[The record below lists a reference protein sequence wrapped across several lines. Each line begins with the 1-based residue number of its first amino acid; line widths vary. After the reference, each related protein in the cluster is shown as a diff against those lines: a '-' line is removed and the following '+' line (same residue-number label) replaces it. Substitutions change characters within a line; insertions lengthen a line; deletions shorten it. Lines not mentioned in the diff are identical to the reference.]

1 MDWKTASSYYEA
13 RLTDALNVQR
23 HAVDLANLP
32 QAEVPTRLKDILLE
46 EEEPTRRQLERLKKR
61 EFRIAV
67 VGLEKAGKSTFINAW
82 LECDLL
88 PAKAGRCTFTTT
100 QIYSVENESEQR
112 LEVQARTEEEFIN
125 LLKELEKEGAKEGA
139 KEDLR
144 TIRSNEITLQQVI
157 KEGKRIFQFT
167 RLEDIKDKLKKYVAD
182 EKYAHAVLEARLY
195 TNKLAQAEGIV
206 FYDVPG
212 LDSGLAKHVDEAQ
225 AMLSDCDAVILV
237 QRDPSLKEK
246 EQEIIKFT
254 ELGDKNV
261 TVADKLFVFLS
272 RIDSLGSPE
281 ALKTHIEEAS
291 QDWLRRAKLP
301 PERIVS
307 GSAGAYLILNNLVGE
322 QTKLEIKKASK
333 IRDDLQDLTGITD
346 EETLRT
352 RATGIPVIKDKIFSY
367 INTERVDI
375 LTKRCE
381 ASINKIMTSSEEIYR
396 IVSKNY
402 PDNPEEAKI
411 FEENNRRVLFT
422 EWWDQK
428 WETIKADLQ
437 KYYEDY
443 VIKKSLDSLDTKSF
457 TQMEKFRERYL
468 QIVDIE
474 MKKLREETFK
484 KKDTIFLANSNPEYD
499 RMKANFAWRDDLYSD
514 ITKLLSSIAHQLA
527 VELKDEALQLVK
539 YMTHLLW
546 GSNQVKS
553 RLIQNSEEYFLEKL
567 ENSLSVLFLRF
578 ARPVAEALIRGP
590 VNSDTRNKIIKTLGV
605 DIEIIDNYYIGK
617 ELAFQVLKKYVKYG
631 SDLLFNPELR
641 QQVLGVREVATQIY
655 GVVEQIVVD
664 VSNELKSPQERE
676 EAEAVVSEV
685 KHDIYAFEEYL
696 RYAIFD
702 AAGFESYCIQ
712 ELKGLIDSFRDKK
725 GTWNGVA
732 INEWMQGNSLL
743 LAEIPDQLKSQESN
757 LEVSERLRQLSIAL
771 KRNHSLAG
779 L

>member
-32 QAEVPTRLKDILLE
+32 QAQVPTRLKDILLQE
-46 EEEPTRRQLERLKKR
+46 AEPTRRQLERLKKR

-100 QIYSVENESEQR
+100 QIYSVKNESEQS
-112 LEVQARTEEEFIN
+112 LEVHARTEEEFSN
-125 LLKELEKEGAKEGA
+125 LLKELEKEGAKDGA

-157 KEGKRIFQFT
+157 REGKCDFEFT

-272 RIDSLGSPE
+272 RIDSLATPE

-301 PERIVS
+301 PQRIVS
-307 GSAGAYLILNNLVGE
+307 GSAGAYLSLNNLAGE
-322 QTKLEIKKASK
+322 QTKLEIGDASDIKAK
-333 IRDDLQDLTGITD
+333 LQKLTGITD

-352 RATGIPVIKDKIFSY
+352 TGTGIPVIKDKIFNY
-367 INTERVDI
+367 INTKRVDI

-381 ASINKIMTSSEEIYR
+381 DSIHKIMSSSEEIYR

-402 PDNPEEAKI
+402 PENPEEAKL
-411 FEENNRRVLFT
+411 FEENNQLVLFT

-428 WETIKADLQ
+428 WQTIKADLQ
-437 KYYEDY
+437 KYYQDSIANESLESSES
-443 VIKKSLDSLDTKSF
+443 KSLA
-457 TQMEKFRERYL
+457 QIEKFRERYL
-468 QIVDIE
+468 QIVDVE

-484 KKDTIFLANSNPEYD
+484 KKDTIFLANAFPVFAQ
-499 RMKANFAWRDDLYSD
+499 MKANFAWREDLYSD

-527 VELKDEALQLVK
+527 VELKDEALELVK

-578 ARPVAEALIRGP
+578 ARPVAECLIRCP
-590 VNSDTRNKIIKTLGV
+590 VNSDTRNKIIKSLGV
-605 DIEIIDNYYIGK
+605 DIEIIDNYYTGK

-641 QQVLGVREVATQIY
+641 QQVLGVKEVTPQISDLLK
-655 GVVEQIVVD
+655 QIVVD
-664 VSNELKSPQERE
+664 VSNELEFPQERE
-676 EAEAVVSEV
+676 EAEAVVFEV
-685 KHDIYAFEEYL
+685 QHDINALEEYL

-732 INEWMQGNSLL
+732 INEWKQENSLL
-743 LAEIPDQLKSQESN
+743 LAEIPDNLKSPESN

-771 KRNHSLAG
+771 KRNPSLEV
-779 L
+779 